1 MPPNCI
7 LHKYMFSDIIPY
19 RTMSKVLRGFDVSH
33 AFRLHEGLPVMHGGL
48 SVMCNDCNHDSHINA
63 MMS

>member
-1 MPPNCI
+1 MSKI
-7 LHKYMFSDIIPY
+7 LH
-19 RTMSKVLRGFDVSH
+19 GFDVSH